1 MDQVEVV
8 HIAPVGLGAQH
19 LGHVVVDAVGVGH
32 RAYLVRLAAQTQ
44 AHLALCVYQAVLEG
58 DHARIEQCVGHLPL
72 DGFVGYAGEVI

>member
-1 MDQVEVV
+1 MR
-8 HIAPVGLGAQH
+8 L
-19 LGHVVVDAVGVGH
+19 GVGH